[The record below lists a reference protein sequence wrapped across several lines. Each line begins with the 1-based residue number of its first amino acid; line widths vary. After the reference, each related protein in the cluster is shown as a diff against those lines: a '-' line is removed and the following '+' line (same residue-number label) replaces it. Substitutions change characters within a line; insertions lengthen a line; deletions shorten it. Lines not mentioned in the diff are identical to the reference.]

1 MSLKAIPLIVI
12 AFVLYNLLVLAGGGR
27 AALDTEIFH
36 MTLLSKGVWS
46 FKWGDLLMLITLILL
61 FIEIVKSTHTNTSTL
76 IDHGLSMLV
85 FIACGIEFLVVPEA
99 AHSIFFLI
107 MAATLIDVVAGY
119 TIGISVARR
128 NLNLGTDQ

>member
-12 AFVLYNLLVLAGGGR
+12 AFVLYNLIVLAGGGTE
-27 AALDTEIFH
+27 ALDKEIFH
-36 MTLLSKGVWS
+36 LKLLSGGDWH
-46 FKWGDLLMLITLILL
+46 FKWSDLLVLITLILL
-61 FIEIVKSTHTNTSTL
+61 FIEIVKSTHTTTSTL

-85 FIACGIEFLVVPEA
+85 FIACGAEFLMVKEA
-99 AHSIFFLI
+99 AHSVFFII